1 MKKWNL
7 QEIFGITEKKKT
19 KLLRNHKVLRKSD
32 LRVGSVLK
40 WEDYKQEKSLI
51 SVLLARAYS

>member
-7 QEIFGITEKKKT
+7 QEIFGITEKKT

>member
-7 QEIFGITEKKKT
+7 QEIFGITEKKP